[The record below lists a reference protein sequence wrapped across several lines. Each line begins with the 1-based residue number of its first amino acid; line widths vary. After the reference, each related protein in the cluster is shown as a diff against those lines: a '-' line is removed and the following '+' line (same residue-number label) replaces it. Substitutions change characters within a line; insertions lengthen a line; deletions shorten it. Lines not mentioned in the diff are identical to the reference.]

1 MFTIEY
7 IAKDTGLS
15 VPFIRKCV
23 KQLENILKPHCTKG
37 DFGRIL
43 FTESGY
49 VIFDQIKQLKA
60 QGLNIAVIK
69 ELLEQEIHQKS
80 KHDEADGQNIV
91 NHIST
96 DMNLLNKLFEEK
108 DARLKEQAEN
118 QKRIAEHQQR
128 IFELEHLSQHQQRIN
143 ELEKLS
149 DHLESQLL
157 YITDGKSPE
166 EYKSAWYQEQMEKQ
180 RLETISEK
188 LQGQLSTLT
197 DGKSPEEFKKQL
209 QQEHMDKQRI
219 SWILKELESLEGI
232 FSIVNYF
239 KRKKLYKELK
249 ELMSKQT
256 NPSSNDV
263 KDLT

>member
-43 FTESGY
+43 LTESGY

-69 ELLEQEIHQKS
+69 EVLEQEIHQKS

-128 IFELEHLSQHQQRIN
+128 IFELEHLS
-143 ELEKLS
+143 S
-149 DHLESQLL
+149 HLKEQLL

-166 EYKSAWYQEQMEKQ
+166 EYKSAWYQEQMDKQ
-180 RLETISEK
+180 HLRE
-188 LQGQLSTLT
+188 QLSNIT
-197 DGKSPEEFKKQL
+197 DGKPPEEFKKQW
-209 QQEHMDKQRI
+209 QQEQMEKQRI
-219 SWILKELESLEGI
+219 SWLLKEIENLEGI
-232 FSIVNYF
+232 FSVVNYF

-249 ELMSKQT
+249 DLMNKQADT
-256 NPSSNDV
+256 APNEQ
-263 KDLT
+263 